1 MKMDPQ
7 TLQRFKNATKDDEV
21 VFLFMPSANLKQKL
35 AQGNDPILNQI
46 PKQHI
51 EALFLCGEAIG
62 LPLKTK
68 MVIDYLEGTLDERN
82 EYMLSL
88 GEIRV
93 VGIADMKLP
102 GSGIVS

>member
-1 MKMDPQ
+1 MLQALILFVDTLVSQGADQMKMDPQ

-51 EALFLCGEAIG
+51 EALF
-62 LPLKTK
+62 
-68 MVIDYLEGTLDERN
+68 YN
-82 EYMLSL
+82 
-88 GEIRV
+88 
-93 VGIADMKLP
+93 
-102 GSGIVS
+102 